1 MNLLV
6 WIVVVLALMLLW
18 ALFVRWVLANPRGDF
33 LTGLIYRGMQ
43 LHSLLVHR
51 LRVTGREHIPCGS
64 GPAGPDVAAGPLLII
79 ANHTAGVDPSLIQA
93 SLRFEVRWMMAKD
106 MMLKKADFFWEYARI
121 IAVDR
126 GGRDLGAARE
136 AIRHLKQKGVIGI
149 FPEGGIER
157 PPRTLIPFLP
167 GVGLIVA
174 KSGAPVLPV
183 LIEDTPPCKT
193 AWGSLYTPGRAKITF
208 LPMMQFDPKTSPD
221 EITRQLQRVYEERT
235 GWPMGERTPLTQE

>member
-1 MNLLV
+1 MNV
-6 WIVVVLALMLLW
+6 YAWIFVVLAVMLVW
-18 ALFVRWVLANPRGDF
+18 AFFVRWVEANPRGDF

-43 LHSLLVHR
+43 LHSRLLHR
-51 LRVTGREHIPCGS
+51 LRVEGRENIPCGS
-64 GPAGPDVAAGPLLII
+64 GRAGPDVSAGPLLII

-106 MMLKKADFFWEYARI
+106 MMLKDVDFFWDYARI

-157 PPRTLIPFLP
+157 PPRRLIPFLP

-174 KSGAPVLPV
+174 KSGAPVVPV
-183 LIEDTPPCKT
+183 LIEDTPPCPT
-193 AWGSLYTPGRAKITF
+193 AWGSLYTPGRAKISF
-208 LPMMQFDPKTSPD
+208 LPMMRFDAKTSP
-221 EITRQLQRVYEERT
+221 EAITRELQRVFEDRT
-235 GWPMGERTPLTQE
+235 GWPIGERTPVTQE